1 MPVSENQSSEI
12 TEAVK
17 NEKEN
22 ETAKRPEI
30 TEKPVKVEK
39 VTDESVSKMI
49 DVKPEITDEP
59 VSENEPIISEKV
71 EVEVTDEQ
79 IVKPE
84 NDEKLEKLLT
94 KSNL

>member
-1 MPVSENQSSEI
+1 
-12 TEAVK
+12 
-17 NEKEN
+17 
-22 ETAKRPEI
+22 
-30 TEKPVKVEK
+30 
-39 VTDESVSKMI
+39 MI

-84 NDEKLEKLLT
+84 NDEKLEKITDEKVISETTEVTEKKLLT
-94 KSNL
+94 KMRKKRLSLILMLWLIFSLNHVRKLRKNMNSH

>member
-1 MPVSENQSSEI
+1 
-12 TEAVK
+12 
-17 NEKEN
+17 
-22 ETAKRPEI
+22 
-30 TEKPVKVEK
+30 
-39 VTDESVSKMI
+39 MI

-84 NDEKLEKLLT
+84 NDEKLEKIT
-94 KSNL
+94 DEKVISETTEVDVYKRQEDSHTNWISK